1 MMSFVLD
8 NVVVIGTLYSRNDLI
23 SSKTIKNSK
32 KYEKKS
38 ILALTYDLKS
48 CII

>member
-8 NVVVIGTLYSRNDLI
+8 KILDNLIFISTLYSRNDLI
-23 SSKTIKNSK
+23 PSKTIKNSK

-38 ILALTYDLKS
+38 ILVLTYDFK
-48 CII
+48 